1 MDNYQ
6 LIKFKNY
13 QLNKDRKFD
22 LIRKM
27 QHNKLHV
34 QYKEKATISDGLF
47 SVAPLFNERCNYNA
61 MIDYLTIRKLKEG
74 FLQVCRKFISQFAF
88 SKNRNI

>member
-47 SVAPLFNERCNYNA
+47 SVAPLTDESCSFYLLIEHINSSFNPPVKMQKVGR
-61 MIDYLTIRKLKEG
+61 
-74 FLQVCRKFISQFAF
+74 
-88 SKNRNI
+88 